1 MRLTSLR
8 TAGLTLAVLLLCV
21 AAAAPAK
28 ADSFTFT
35 GTFTYD
41 NDVRLFN
48 FTVAAQSQV
57 TLRTRSYA
65 AGGFDPVLSL
75 FRGDGQFLT
84 DNDDPAPNVFDS
96 LIVRALD
103 SGNYILALTQSPN
116 YVTGNNLSD
125 GFTFDGDDDDNRTF
139 ADGFGGRTGNFT
151 LDIENVAVATPVP
164 EPATL
169 MMFGGGVAVL
179 AATLRR
185 RRNQQQS

>member
-65 AGGFDPVLSL
+65 AGGFDGSVAKTAS
-75 FRGDGQFLT
+75 Q
-84 DNDDPAPNVFDS
+84 
-96 LIVRALD
+96 I
-103 SGNYILALTQSPN
+103 NYASHARLKI
-116 YVTGNNLSD
+116 
-125 GFTFDGDDDDNRTF
+125 F
-139 ADGFGGRTGNFT
+139 
-151 LDIENVAVATPVP
+151 
-164 EPATL
+164 
-169 MMFGGGVAVL
+169 
-179 AATLRR
+179 
-185 RRNQQQS
+185 